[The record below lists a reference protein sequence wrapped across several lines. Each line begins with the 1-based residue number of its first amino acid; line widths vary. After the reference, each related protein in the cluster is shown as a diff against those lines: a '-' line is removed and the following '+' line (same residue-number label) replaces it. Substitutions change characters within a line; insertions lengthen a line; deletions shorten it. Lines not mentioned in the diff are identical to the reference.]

1 MVSNISLT
9 EVYLLLGEKEVV
21 IYQLNKELKNQQI
34 ENQKLKEELEK
45 QNVRLE

>member
-9 EVYLLLGEKEVV
+9 EVYLLLGEKEVI